1 MEKYRDMTNRHQ
13 AEVNALPI
21 YFAFSEK
28 QFKDMLLRMGVRNP
42 KTELYRSAGGGFYRK
57 ADAKLV
63 RSTFAR
69 VAKELRDA
77 LTTSYEFAVDAFRF
91 ELANHEFCITY
102 DPEDTIDALGLTM
115 EDFGMYPML
124 VDALA
129 EAKRQYLK
137 SCEEE

>member
-28 QFKDMLLRMGVRNP
+28 QFKDMLLRMGVSNP
-42 KTELYRSAGGGFYRK
+42 KAELYRSAGGGFYRK

-102 DPEDTIDALGLTM
+102 DLDDTIGALGLVI
-115 EDFGMYPML
+115 EDFDRYPML
-124 VDALA
+124 KNALVEA
-129 EAKRQYLK
+129 EKQYLG